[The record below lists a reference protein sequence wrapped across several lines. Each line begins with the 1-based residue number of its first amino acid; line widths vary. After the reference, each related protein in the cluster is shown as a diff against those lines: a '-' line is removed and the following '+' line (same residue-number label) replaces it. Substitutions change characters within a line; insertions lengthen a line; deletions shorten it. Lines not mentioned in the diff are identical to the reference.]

1 MQVQPYLFFNGRC
14 EEAAEFYRRALGAEG
29 TMLMRWKDHPDPQPP
44 GMVPPGSENKVMHMR
59 FRIGDTEILASDG
72 QCVGQPSF
80 QGFALSLT
88 APNEAEAERG
98 CALAN
103 AAVELP
109 DTDHPARRVIREYKT
124 ALRERLIRL
133 CRDANLADPERL
145 ADEVFLL

>member
-1 MQVQPYLFFNGRC
+1 MQVRPYLFFNGRC

-72 QCVGQPSF
+72 QCFGQPSF

-88 APNEAEAERG
+88 AANEAEAERLFG
-98 CALAN
+98 ALATAGRYGCN
-103 AAVELP
+103 WP
-109 DTDHPARRVIREYKT
+109 RHSSRRVSAWSPTGSACRGWSNLKPR
-124 ALRERLIRL
+124 LRRG
-133 CRDANLADPERL
+133 D
-145 ADEVFLL
+145 